1 MIGELVEEY
10 AIGSVLSD
18 SAGMGYTAF
27 AEELE
32 KDNIPREVVVYK
44 PYENLYPLE
53 LLEVLE
59 DYYGVFETFAERL
72 IEKTNIDGVSG
83 GAGH

>member
-1 MIGELVEEY
+1 MMSELIEEY

-18 SAGMGYTAF
+18 SADMSYTAF

-32 KDNIPREVVVYK
+32 KDNIPKEVVVYK

-59 DYYGVFETFAERL
+59 EYYGVFETFAERL
-72 IEKTNIDGVSG
+72 MEGVTANDVSG
-83 GAGH
+83 G